1 MRTFRLASRTALARS
16 AVAVAAVLMLSA
28 FQFRPLMGGD
38 DQAAPDHPDD
48 PRWIEFRGVKVVA
61 DRAKGV
67 MVAQFPPE
75 LAAIDGRELDIGGY
89 ILPLEA
95 NTKSAHFILTR
106 RSTGCPFCP
115 PNEAN
120 EALEVHLRQPVQ
132 YEQRQFFVKGRLKLV
147 RTSNQ
152 GLFFQL
158 VDATAS

>member
-1 MRTFRLASRTALARS
+1 MPPSRHPLRS
-16 AVAVAAVLMLSA
+16 ALSRAGLAIAAGLMLCA
-28 FQFRPLMGGD
+28 FQIRPLVGGD

-48 PRWIEFRGVKVVA
+48 PRWIEFRGVKVVTDKA
-61 DRAKGV
+61 RGLL
-67 MVAQFPPE
+67 VAQFPPE
-75 LAAIDGRELDIGGY
+75 LKAIDGRELDIGGY
-89 ILPLEA
+89 ILPLEP
-95 NTKSAHFILTR
+95 NTRSAHFILTR

-120 EALEVHLRQPVQ
+120 EALEVYLRRPVQ

-152 GLFFQL
+152 GLFFQV

>member
-1 MRTFRLASRTALARS
+1 MRPPAPLARPALAL
-16 AVAVAAVLMLSA
+16 AALVMLCG
-28 FQFRPLMGGD
+28 FQFHSLVPQDG
-38 DQAAPDHPDD
+38 AAPDHPDD
-48 PRWIEFRGVKVVA
+48 PRWIEFRGVKVTPDKA
-61 DRAKGV
+61 RGV
-67 MVAQFPPE
+67 MTAQFPPE
-75 LAAIDGRELDIGGY
+75 LAAIDGREMDIGGY

-120 EALEVHLRQPVQ
+120 EALEVHLKTPVQ
-132 YEQRQFFVKGRLKLV
+132 YEQRQFYVKGRLKLV